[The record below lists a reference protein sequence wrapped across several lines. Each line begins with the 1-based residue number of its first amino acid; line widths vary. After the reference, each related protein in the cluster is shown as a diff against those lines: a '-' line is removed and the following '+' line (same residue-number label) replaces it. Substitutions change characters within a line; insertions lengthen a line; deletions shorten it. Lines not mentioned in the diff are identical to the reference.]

1 MTVSQLRDK
10 MTEKVVPEKIM
21 PQNIAEFLMDEDA
34 ELPELDA
41 FTFLNRLRALGIGS
55 ADFLYLL
62 SGCGAPEEAVEK
74 VRRNPAMNLQSLI
87 LTLDGAGL
95 TPQDYTRM
103 LYTARQLWERTVTMR
118 LEKAEN
124 SPEGIDDSVPEDF
137 EDNAPE
143 DFGDSA
149 AEDFG
154 DSAPEDIEGSPT
166 EEYEDSAPEEIE
178 NSAPEN
184 FEDSNPDEYKE
195 IAPEDFED
203 SPTEEYEGSPT
214 EEYEDS
220 APEEYEESAPE
231 ENEDSAPE
239 KIEDNAPED
248 FEDNA
253 PEEYE
258 NSAPEEYEESAPEET
273 DNSTPE
279 EYEESTPE
287 EYEEIA
293 PEETDNSTPE
303 ETSEFRPVDME
314 LLRQSL
320 ADAGGGSDEEP
331 ENEDTPDESDEPPV
345 SQYHKGALITAAAGT
360 AVLLAAA
367 AAVGAMGFEPPEA
380 DHARFAADSSEV
392 FAAVYSS
399 YNSGAVGGEIPQ
411 WSGGGTL
418 FGDIIVE
425 TDGSLGTFF
434 DDGTLYSAAA
444 DGITFAGAGGDS
456 LSAAEMIEPPTD
468 TEFVYA
474 QMSGGA
480 LYAVFGGAECGFVRI
495 DDGKVVYT
503 ARQDGV
509 LTDFRFDEETVRI
522 GSVYTPP
529 FTESFSSEQTE
540 CYLPSLGTG
549 EKSLIPPENILLS
562 GVDGCSYAVS
572 ACYSAE
578 DGGVV
583 SSAAALGYPVYSSA
597 DGTAFMEDGGD
608 GLLVRVGITEN
619 GLEYTSARIGKP
631 VCAAGGDGVY
641 AAAEVTDEGQS
652 VTIYDSGLATAAV
665 LKNFDRG
672 VTALRFD
679 GKALYISGSDGEFM
693 AADCSDAASPVMTA
707 EKKSGVVSGNDALLT
722 EKTADGFEMK
732 LCSLENGKAAVKYSY
747 TKKLTADEAATLET
761 GACGTVFIGNG
772 VFGGAYS
779 WFDGVSVVSEYAVF
793 GGQSREVTLFDD
805 KTGFTAAFE
814 RDGKLCL
821 VYGGGRISSEIHI

>member
-1 MTVSQLRDK
+1 MTVSQLRDR

-95 TPQDYTRM
+95 GPQDYTRM

-124 SPEGIDDSVPEDF
+124 SPENSGDSVPE
-137 EDNAPE
+137 E
-143 DFGDSA
+143 
-149 AEDFG
+149 
-154 DSAPEDIEGSPT
+154 I
-166 EEYEDSAPEEIE
+166 EDSAPEEIE
-178 NSAPEN
+178 DSAPEN
-184 FEDSNPDEYKE
+184 YED
-195 IAPEDFED
+195 IAPEEIEDIASENYED
-203 SPTEEYEGSPT
+203 SVPEEIEDIAP
-214 EEYEDS
+214 EEIEDS
-220 APEEYEESAPE
+220 APEEIEDVAPE
-231 ENEDSAPE
+231 EIEDSAPE
-239 KIEDNAPED
+239 DYEDIAPEEIEDIAPEEFEDVAPEEIEDIAPED
-248 FEDNA
+248 YEDIA
-253 PEEYE
+253 PEEIE
-258 NSAPEEYEESAPEET
+258 DIAPEEIEDSAPEDIEDSAPEESENTA
-273 DNSTPE
+273 
-279 EYEESTPE
+279 
-287 EYEEIA
+287 
-293 PEETDNSTPE
+293 PE

-320 ADAGGGSDEEP
+320 IADAEEISGGEAAPESAEAPGTDEDEQTEP
-331 ENEDTPDESDEPPV
+331 
-345 SQYHKGALITAAAGT
+345 QYHKGALITSVAG
-360 AVLLAAA
+360 A
-367 AAVGAMGFEPPEA
+367 AAVFAAAVSVSLMGFAPTEA
-380 DHARFAADSSEV
+380 PDAHFAADSSEI
-392 FAAVYSS
+392 FGAIYSS
-399 YNSGAVGGEIPQ
+399 YNSGIVGADIQPWRGR
-411 WSGGGTL
+411 GTL

-434 DDGTLYSAAA
+434 DDSTLYTAAA
-444 DGITFAGAGGDS
+444 DGITFAEAGGDS
-456 LSAAEMIEPPTD
+456 LSAAEVIEPPTD
-468 TEFVYA
+468 TEFVYVR
-474 QMSGGA
+474 MSGGA
-480 LYAVFGGAECGFVRI
+480 LYAVFGGAECGFVRV
-495 DDGKVVYT
+495 DNGKVVYT

-522 GSVYTPP
+522 GSVFTLP
-529 FTESFSSEQTE
+529 FTESFSSDRTE
-540 CYLPSLGTG
+540 CFLPSLGTG
-549 EKSLIPPENILLS
+549 EKSLVPPENILLS
-562 GVDGCSYAVS
+562 GADGCSYAVS
-572 ACYSAE
+572 ACYSME
-578 DGGVV
+578 DGEVL

-597 DGTAFMEDGGD
+597 DGTAFMEDGGE
-608 GLLVRVGITEN
+608 GLLVRVGMTEN
-619 GLEYTSARIGKP
+619 GLEYTTASMGNP

-641 AAAEVTDEGQS
+641 AAAENTDEGQS
-652 VTIYDSGLATAAV
+652 VTIYDGGLAPAAV

-693 AADCSDAASPVMTA
+693 AADCSDAASPAIFT
-707 EKKSGVVSGNDALLT
+707 ERKSGVVSGNDALLT

-732 LCSLENGKAAVKYSY
+732 LCSLENGKAAVKYSF
-747 TKKLTADEAATLET
+747 TKKLTADEATTLET
-761 GACGTVFIGNG
+761 GACGTVFIGSG
-772 VFGGAYS
+772 VYGGAYS

-793 GGQSREVTLFDD
+793 GGQNREITLFDD